1 MKKIFTF
8 LLLVALLAIPRSA
21 QARID
26 WQIAT
31 GNEWR
36 INPKNPGDPTD
47 SVKLEAG
54 TKFFYLKVARATKS
68 FDVFGLGTIWFN
80 YKNDYYDINNFNNV
94 KNTTL
99 GSLYFD
105 APFYQTTINGYGIYE
120 YDYSYNMVLSDRIVR
135 CFLGYDYILN
145 KNEISGSAPCKN
157 KYGYAISLR
166 EAYDYERKLIMTED
180 EVLAITKLDLSP
192 ITHGR
197 PLKSMYSVMKLQSD
211 LRIFSNVTELD
222 ITNTR
227 LSDLDIVGSFFPK
240 LKKLTMNH
248 LDVTWYDASSPI
260 AVDVTVTSANLPN
273 LEYLE
278 VGATPCDNLNL
289 KNLPSLKELVITD
302 NHTIEESDYDMNR
315 IKVENCPNL
324 TKIEFPQ
331 AKIVELNCINE
342 NVEEINAGYFD
353 NLYCQNN
360 NITKLHARGGDVLK
374 CGNNGLETLT
384 IEEGIRV
391 LECESNNLTSLSIPK
406 DRLQYLDCSNNSALS
421 GTLDMSGADYL
432 QKLYCWN
439 CDLTDVTLT
448 NCGSLETLGMSNNRV
463 LSLNVSDSPYLT
475 EFFCNNNKRGTQQ
488 LDTITGFADL
498 TGLQY
503 FQCNNNAVRTL
514 DCSRMKQLRELQVSR
529 NNVKELVLSNNPDL
543 KTVICDAQG
552 GKTAD
557 GRLLSILKL
566 DGCPSLDSLVCND
579 NAILSLN
586 LTASTKLTPAKM
598 KAYTQRSVQ
607 DVVVLDR
614 NKVCIELPNGVMKT
628 PSASQFQTW
637 ATGTSTSGFDGTR
650 SRTLVRDGKTYVVL
664 YDIADDAVGGAQT
677 KADVDFYGKKKR
689 YHYTIWDNNL
699 NESLGKSVMHGQPN
713 DNVTV
718 TTYPY
723 VMYINPLTHDV
734 YTDSVNQ
741 ENQFYSGTIY
751 LDYDAVVPE
760 GTEVY
765 IAQGLQ
771 YGREDMITGGDKT
784 TSGQLNLVKIEKGEG
799 AARVVIPA
807 LTPVYVKSPS
817 ETGLFSFD
825 RNLDNEALGV
835 LPAGVTYD
843 DNIFKGTLTP
853 LTVDP
858 LSVLTLSRG
867 FKSSE
872 SGPTAKSRVGFWRFN
887 NTVVPAHRVY
897 IEATEMD
904 KIGGSNVRGL
914 TFAFFDS
921 EEELP
926 TSINSMPTVDTF
938 RQNNEGWYTIS
949 GVRLKAKPTAKG
961 VYIYNGKK
969 LIINQ

>member
-1 MKKIFTF
+1 MKKILT
-8 LLLVALLAIPRSA
+8 LLLLSALFVVPKSMQAVVWEVSDGTVQRIKPSDPSNPNAIETIP
-21 QARID
+21 
-26 WQIAT
+26 
-31 GNEWR
+31 
-36 INPKNPGDPTD
+36 
-47 SVKLEAG
+47 AG
-54 TKFFYLKVARATKS
+54 TEFFRPLCAYDGNKLLVILWLGHYPRISGNGLQEGGCYYVNSRTETN
-68 FDVFGLGTIWFN
+68 FDHRSYIRCFSDLSLAYRLIERVFGYNYYATIEKNASTVAPIASAMIDYFSRCIITKEEALAVKILNLDPLQLGLYNNRGKLRTIQGGIDDLAVFEN
-80 YKNDYYDINNFNNV
+80 LEELYLGNNSFV
-94 KNTTL
+94 
-99 GSLYFD
+99 F
-105 APFYQTTINGYGIYE
+105 
-120 YDYSYNMVLSDRIVR
+120 YDYSGSTPIEDLVGPPGTTSSEGQFLAQDFSFLKKLKVLDLSGNQISDFLPDKLPTTLEKLVLINCYRYLPYNVYHLDHH
-135 CFLGYDYILN
+135 
-145 KNEISGSAPCKN
+145 
-157 KYGYAISLR
+157 
-166 EAYDYERKLIMTED
+166 
-180 EVLAITKLDLSP
+180 KLDLRHLSN
-192 ITHGR
+192 
-197 PLKSMYSVMKLQSD
+197 LKYLDVSGLTGESWGLSLNVDSLQNLETLLVNNSEVSHLKCRYTNLGAHQPTLD
-211 LRIFSNVTELD
+211 L
-222 ITNTR
+222 TNTR
-227 LSDLDIVGSFFPK
+227 IGYLQCNDSG
-240 LKKLTMNH
+240 
-248 LDVTWYDASSPI
+248 
-260 AVDVTVTSANLPN
+260 
-273 LEYLE
+273 LE
-278 VGATPCDNLNL
+278 
-289 KNLPSLKELVITD
+289 
-302 NHTIEESDYDMNR
+302 
-315 IKVENCPNL
+315 
-324 TKIEFPQ
+324 
-331 AKIVELNCINE
+331 
-342 NVEEINAGYFD
+342 
-353 NLYCQNN
+353 
-360 NITKLHARGGDVLK
+360 NITFSQDWSPVF
-374 CGNNGLETLT
+374 
-384 IEEGIRV
+384 V
-391 LECESNNLTSLSIPK
+391 ECHNNNLTSLSIPN
-406 DRLQYLDCSNNSALS
+406 RRVLSYLDCSKNSALS
-421 GTLDMSGADYL
+421 GTLDMSGATSL
-432 QKLYCWN
+432 EKLYCWN

-448 NCGSLETLGMSNNRV
+448 NCGSLETLGMSQNHV
-463 LSLNVSDSPYLT
+463 LSLNVSDSPNLT

-566 DGCPSLDSLVCND
+566 DGCPALDSLVCND

-607 DVVVLDR
+607 DIVVLDR
-614 NKVCIELPNGVMKT
+614 NKICIELPNGVMKT

-664 YDIADDAVGGAQT
+664 YDIADDATGGAQT
-677 KADVDFYGKKKR
+677 KADVDFYNKTKR
-689 YHYTIWDNNL
+689 YHYTIWDSNL

-969 LIINQ
+969 VIINQ